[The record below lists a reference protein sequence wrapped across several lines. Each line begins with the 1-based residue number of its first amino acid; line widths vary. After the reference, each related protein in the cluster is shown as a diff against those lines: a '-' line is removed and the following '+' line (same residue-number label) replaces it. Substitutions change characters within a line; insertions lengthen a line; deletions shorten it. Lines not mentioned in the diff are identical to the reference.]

1 MGFGFRVLSQ
11 ESRSQTSCFH
21 LARALMIVALG
32 GIIGNLGTKKYLSLE
47 RVYGLWFMVY
57 GLWFMVYGLWFVV

>member
-1 MGFGFRVLSQ
+1 
-11 ESRSQTSCFH
+11 
-21 LARALMIVALG
+21 MIVALG